1 MASNHSSS
9 SSSLVSDSYDTP
21 DTTAPSSPKPGVG
34 NSNLLPSPFYPPS
47 YSQREGVASKWETPS
62 LPPYYPPLPSTSRS
76 TEGAL
81 ADKGSP
87 DDGIIRDEA
96 LVRLTGKWP
105 FNCEPSLP
113 DLWSQVRLATGRCSA
128 PGLILLTSRR
138 ASSRPLVYSM
148 CATTASSPRSPKSM
162 LRRGSS
168 KCQGEL
174 RRGRAIA
181 IRAAR

>member
-62 LPPYYPPLPSTSRS
+62 LPPQYPPLPSTSRS

-113 DLWSQVRLATGRCSA
+113 DLWSQVRLATGRCW
-128 PGLILLTSRR
+128 LLGAR
-138 ASSRPLVYSM
+138 AD
-148 CATTASSPRSPKSM
+148 ASHFAQGFLTPTRLFYVRNHGIVPKVSQADAEAWQFEVS
-162 LRRGSS
+162 G
-168 KCQGEL
+168 
-174 RRGRAIA
+174 
-181 IRAAR
+181 